1 VSVDPL
7 VHLVIMLALG
17 ATCAAAAVGAV
28 RRLAG
33 SRGWNAPVRPDR
45 WHSAPTALFGGVG
58 ICIGFLA
65 SLALARGV
73 NGDFRDATSLHGNA
87 LLALVLCTVAAAV
100 VGLIDDMLHLA
111 PRWKLA
117 LQGLTASAFLWSIGG
132 VHITGI
138 DIIDTAVAFL
148 WILTVMNAVNMI
160 DNMDG
165 VAATVALIGL
175 GGISL
180 GLPTGSLGAALSGV
194 ALLASGA
201 SLGFLFHN
209 APPARIFM
217 GDCGSLMLGFLLAA
231 LPLLAFDSRMG
242 TPSCGTA
249 SVWSTTALALGCCA
263 VPLAD
268 MMFVSLSRLA
278 RGVSPLQGGRDHSTH
293 LLAARL
299 GGRSSAVFMVA
310 GALACAFAAVGA
322 MGSDPTLDR
331 AAATTVVIGIAALV
345 GVAWRW
351 LRRASEEPT
360 SMPQLHPLWPLVRL
374 LLDVAVMSGAL
385 QLGYL
390 LRWDF
395 TIPPELRGS
404 IGWSLPLVVAS
415 CVAASALRGEYWS
428 AWRGGGLHTLRHA
441 AISALLGGGA
451 AAAAVAAA
459 WTPDRLYSRW
469 SMAIFAA
476 AYIGATVLVRGSV
489 LAFAGVRR

>member
-1 VSVDPL
+1 MSADPL
-7 VHLVIMLALG
+7 LQMVVMLALG
-17 ATCAAAAVGAV
+17 AACSAAGVGAV

-33 SRGWNAPVRPDR
+33 ARGWNAPVRSDR

-58 ICIGFLA
+58 ICVGLLA
-65 SLALARGV
+65 AIAFARGIS
-73 NGDFRDATSLHGNA
+73 GEFRDATSLHANP
-87 LLALVLCTVAAAV
+87 LLALIVCTVAAAS

-117 LQGLTASAFLWSIGG
+117 LQALVASGFLWSMGG
-132 VHITGI
+132 VQLTGI
-138 DIIDTAVAFL
+138 DIIDTALAFL
-148 WILTVMNAVNMI
+148 WILSVMNAVNMI

-165 VAATVALIGL
+165 VAATVAMIGL

-180 GLPTGSLGAALSGV
+180 GLPSGTLKTALRDV

-231 LPLLAFDSRMG
+231 LPLLAGDARLATPQCGAVRM
-242 TPSCGTA
+242 
-249 SVWSTTALALGCCA
+249 WSAAALAIGCCA

-268 MMFVSLSRLA
+268 MIFVSLSRLA

-299 GGRSSAVFMVA
+299 GQRSSAVFVVA
-310 GALACAFAAVGA
+310 GGLAAMFAAAGI
-322 MGSDPTLDR
+322 
-331 AAATTVVIGIAALV
+331 AAADPSLERSASAAIIIGIAAVV

-351 LRRASEEPT
+351 LRQVADDPPSTPR
-360 SMPQLHPLWPLVRL
+360 LHPIWPLVRM

-390 LRWDF
+390 LRWEF
-395 TIPPELRGS
+395 VIPPELRGS

-428 AWRGGGLHTLRHA
+428 AWRGGGLQALRHA
-441 AISALLGGGA
+441 TVSALLGAGVA
-451 AAAAVAAA
+451 TAAVAAA

-476 AYIGATVLVRGSV
+476 AYIGATVLVRASV
-489 LAFAGVRR
+489 WALVGVRR

>member
-1 VSVDPL
+1 MVVL
-7 VHLVIMLALG
+7 VALG
-17 ATCAAAAVGAV
+17 TACASAAVGVV
-28 RRLAG
+28 RRVATA
-33 SRGWNAPVRPDR
+33 RGWNAPVRPDR

-65 SLALARGV
+65 ALALARGV
-73 NGDFRDATSLHGNA
+73 SGDFRDATSLHANA
-87 LLALVLCTVAAAV
+87 LVALLQSTVAAAL

-117 LQGLTASAFLWSIGG
+117 LQGLTASVFLWSIGG
-132 VHITGI
+132 AHITGI

-175 GGISL
+175 GGIAL
-180 GLPTGSLGAALSGV
+180 GLPSGTLGAALGGV

-242 TPSCGTA
+242 TPSCFSA
-249 SVWSTTALALGCCA
+249 SAWSSAALALGCCA

-268 MMFVSLSRLA
+268 MIFVSLSRLA

-293 LLAARL
+293 LLAARI
-299 GGRSSAVFMVA
+299 GGRSSAVFIVA
-310 GALACAFAAVGA
+310 GTLAFAFAAAGV

-331 AAATTVVIGIAALV
+331 AAVTTVLIGMAALV

-351 LRRASEEPT
+351 LRRASDKPA
-360 SMPQLHPLWPLVRL
+360 SMTQVHPLWPLARL
-374 LLDVAVMSGAL
+374 LFDVALMSGAL

-415 CVAASALRGEYWS
+415 CVAANALRGEYWS
-428 AWRGGGLHTLRHA
+428 AWRVGGLPSLRHA
-441 AISALLGGGA
+441 AISALLGGGGA
-451 AAAAVAAA
+451 MIAVAAA

-476 AYIGATVLVRGSV
+476 AYIGATVLVRASV
-489 LAFAGVRR
+489 LALAGVRR